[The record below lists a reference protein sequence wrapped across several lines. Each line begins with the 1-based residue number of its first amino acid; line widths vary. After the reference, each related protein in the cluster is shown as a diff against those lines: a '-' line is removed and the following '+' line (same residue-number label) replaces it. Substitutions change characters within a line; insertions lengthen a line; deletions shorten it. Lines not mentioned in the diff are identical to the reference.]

1 MSGVAGMPLPDGHPD
16 LKPCGTLAA
25 YRRHLRDGLR
35 GPQIDRACRQASLRS
50 WEDRIA
56 DGYTRPPRGG
66 QRTVHVA
73 GAAGKALCGKRP
85 RNATGDPAGATCRG
99 CLAVLER
106 HLAKLPEDRFAAAL
120 DRQAAARGQRRA
132 A

>member
-1 MSGVAGMPLPDGHPD
+1 MSGVPGMPLPDGHPD
-16 LKPCGTLAA
+16 LQPCGTLAA

-56 DGYTRPPRGG
+56 AGYTRPPRTG

-73 GAAGKALCGKRP
+73 GAAGPALCGKRP
-85 RNATGDPAGATCRG
+85 RNATDDPAGATCKT

-106 HLAKLPEDRFAAAL
+106 HLAKLAEDRFAAVLARL
-120 DRQAAARGQRRA
+120 AAARGQSRA